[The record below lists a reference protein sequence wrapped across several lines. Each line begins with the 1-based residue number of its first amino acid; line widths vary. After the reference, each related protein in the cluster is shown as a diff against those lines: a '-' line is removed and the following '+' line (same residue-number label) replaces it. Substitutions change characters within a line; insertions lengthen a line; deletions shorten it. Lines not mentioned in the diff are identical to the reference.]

1 MVPFRVE
8 LTQEERRKRGNLIPC
23 MNQVTQQFD
32 VCCRKPPVLAPIEKN
47 QIDKLQ
53 RQEVKPTTCPV
64 INVLPPIKEC
74 RGRPSNCWSVGVPDT
89 DCVGHALCC
98 FDGCANVCQGQGP
111 IKSNPGPQSN
121 ARGQQ
126 RQNTVNNAN
135 SELSANKPEAFQDL
149 TQQPINQDFG
159 AAASSLES
167 ETIKQNTPSGY
178 SGQPLPTPQKPL
190 VLTIQKQQP
199 IKVSPTQAPVTT
211 EAQNQPITEQ
221 VQNTEDFSAENTNTP
236 FATDNK
242 HSFEVSPGYSTITQP
257 ETSPANYP
265 DTNHHRIVFP
275 DDEEETSFPAF
286 PQTSVPSFSPEPSPS
301 TSRSAPLK
309 VTPPVPS
316 TVAQPSPVQTAAS
329 QPFVTCPSAM
339 KCVEKISCNFNGVMV
354 DQPVLLNPEQEA
366 QRVPLIPCFNTARSN
381 AVDVCCRDPNYKDPW
396 PNSQHSQQKHFG
408 DRGQEEE
415 GSGTFHDLQSA
426 PVKNTLPKKRR
437 TNAYG
442 K

>member
-1 MVPFRVE
+1 
-8 LTQEERRKRGNLIPC
+8 
-23 MNQVTQQFD
+23 
-32 VCCRKPPVLAPIEKN
+32 
-47 QIDKLQ
+47 
-53 RQEVKPTTCPV
+53 
-64 INVLPPIKEC
+64 
-74 RGRPSNCWSVGVPDT
+74 
-89 DCVGHALCC
+89 
-98 FDGCANVCQGQGP
+98 
-111 IKSNPGPQSN
+111 
-121 ARGQQ
+121 
-126 RQNTVNNAN
+126 VNNAN
-135 SELSANKPEAFQDL
+135 SELNANKPEAFQDL

-190 VLTIQKQQP
+190 VLSIQKQQP
-199 IKVSPTQAPVTT
+199 IKVAPTQAPVTT
-211 EAQNQPITEQ
+211 EPQNQPITEQ

-242 HSFEVSPGYSTITQP
+242 NSSEVSPGYSTMTQP

-265 DTNHHRIVFP
+265 PTNHHRIVFP

-286 PQTSVPSFSPEPSPS
+286 PQTSVPSFSAQPSPS

-316 TVAQPSPVQTAAS
+316 TVAQPSPAQTAAS

-339 KCVEKISCNFNGVMV
+339 KCVEKRSCNFNGVMV
-354 DQPVLLNPEQEA
+354 DQPVLLNPVQEA

-381 AVDVCCRDPNYKDPW
+381 AVDVCCRDPNYRDPW
-396 PNSQHSQQKHFG
+396 PNSQHSQQKQFG
-408 DRGQEEE
+408 HHGQEEE
-415 GSGTFHDLQSA
+415 GSGTFQDLPSA